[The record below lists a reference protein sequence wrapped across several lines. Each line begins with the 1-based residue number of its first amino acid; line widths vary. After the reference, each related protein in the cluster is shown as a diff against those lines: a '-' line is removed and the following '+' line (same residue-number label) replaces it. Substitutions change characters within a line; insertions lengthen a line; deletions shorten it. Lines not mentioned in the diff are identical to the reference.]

1 MLEFAD
7 AQFTNRKTLFVEVI
21 LPLAISKNYT
31 YRVPFELND
40 AVAIGKRV
48 VVQFGK
54 SKLYTAII
62 NAIGEHPPE
71 KYEAKYILEIL
82 DDRPVVTERQL
93 QFWKWLAE
101 YYMCND
107 GEVMNAALPS
117 ALKLASETKIVLNK
131 GFEYDKSGLHD
142 KEFLIVEAL
151 DIQPELTVSDIAKL
165 LGQKT
170 VMPILK
176 LLFEKNIINI
186 SEEVSDRYKPR
197 KRTFLTLNPVYQGQE
212 NLKEL
217 FGILEKRAPK
227 QADAVLAYIKMVRH
241 QKTISKNELIE
252 ESGAGAASI
261 NSLIEKEIL
270 IAEEKNVSRLY
281 YEDEELFDTF
291 ELSTQQEE
299 VLADIKQQ
307 FEQKDVLLLHG
318 VTSSGKTQ
326 IYIRLIE
333 EMIAQG
339 RQVLYLLPEIA
350 LTTHIIERLRQ
361 YFGANIGV
369 YHSRFNDNERVEVWQ
384 KVLNNEYKV
393 VLGARSSVFLPF
405 ADLGLIIV
413 DEEHETSYKQFDPA
427 PRYNARDA
435 AIFLANMHAGKVLL
449 GSATPSFESYFN
461 ARTHKYGF
469 AELTERYGGVELPII
484 EVVSIA
490 EETKKKTIQSHF
502 TSVLMLDIQQ
512 ALSNKEQVIL
522 FQNRRGY
529 APVMLCKIC
538 AYTPKCINCDVSL
551 TYHKHTGK
559 LHCHYCGYKEDTPS
573 ICPACGSTHLEYKG
587 FGTEKIEDELSLILP
602 NARIT
607 RMDLDTTRSRN
618 SLQNIL
624 NDLEEKKIDILV
636 GTQMVAKGL
645 DFAGVTVIGIIN
657 ADSLLK
663 FPDYRANERSYQ
675 MLAQVS
681 GRAGR
686 RGKQGKVVIQTYDP
700 AHRVIKQVIENDYK
714 DLYFTEMEER
724 KSFKYPPFYRIIN
737 LDIKHKD
744 PEIVNNQAIYLAK
757 ELRQHFGEERVIGP
771 QPPLVSRIRNYY
783 IQSIMLKFE
792 KDGVSINKA
801 KASIRDVIT
810 QFQTTKLSKGSIIQP
825 DVDPY

>member
-1 MLEFAD
+1 MLEFAE
-7 AQFTNRKTLFVEVI
+7 AEYTSRKTLFVEVI

-31 YRVPFELND
+31 YRVPFEMND
-40 AVAIGKRV
+40 TVTVGKRV

-62 NAIGEHPPE
+62 ATISEMAPE
-71 KYEAKYILEIL
+71 KYEAKYIIEVL
-82 DDRPVVTERQL
+82 DDLPVVTEQQL
-93 QFWKWLAE
+93 QFWNWLSE
-101 YYMCND
+101 YYMCTI

-117 ALKLASETKIVLNK
+117 ALKLASETRIVLNK
-131 GFEYDKSGLHD
+131 GFEYDKATLND

-176 LLFEKNIINI
+176 LLFEKNVINI
-186 SEEVSDRYKPR
+186 SEEVSERYKPR
-197 KRTFLTLNPVYQGQE
+197 KRTFITLNPIYHDQE

-217 FGILEKRAPK
+217 FAILEKRAPK
-227 QADAVLAYIKMVRH
+227 QADAVLAHIKLSRH
-241 QKTISKNELIE
+241 QKAISKNELIE

-261 NSLIEKEIL
+261 NSLIEKEIF
-270 IAEEKNVSRLY
+270 IAEDKNVSRLY
-281 YEDEELFDTF
+281 EEDEDAYSNFV
-291 ELSTQQEE
+291 LSKAQQQT
-299 VLADIKQQ
+299 LATIKEQ
-307 FEQKDVLLLHG
+307 FEQKDVVLLHG

-361 YFGANIGV
+361 YFGTNIGV

-384 KVLNNEYKV
+384 KVMNHEYKV
-393 VLGARSSVFLPF
+393 VLGARSSVFLPY

-427 PRYNARDA
+427 PRYNARDSA
-435 AIFLANMHAGKVLL
+435 VFLANMHHGKVLL

-469 AELTERYGGVELPII
+469 AELTERYGGVELPKI

-502 TSVLMLDIQQ
+502 TSVLMQDMQQ
-512 ALSNKEQVIL
+512 ALANKEQVIL

-529 APVMLCKIC
+529 APVLLCKIC

-551 TYHKHTGK
+551 TYHKNTGK

-587 FGTEKIEDELSLILP
+587 FGTEKVEDELSLLLP
-602 NARIT
+602 DARIA

-624 NDLEEKKIDILV
+624 NDLEEKKIDVLV

-645 DFAGVTVIGIIN
+645 DFAEVTVIGIIN

-700 AHRVIKQVIENDYK
+700 GHRVIKQVIENDYH

-724 KSFKYPPFYRIIN
+724 KTFKYPPFYRMIS
-737 LDIKHKD
+737 LDIKHKNQD
-744 PEIVNNQAIYLAK
+744 IVINQSIYLAN
-757 ELRQHFGEERVIGP
+757 ELRKQFGDRVIGP
-771 QPPLVSRIRNYY
+771 ESPLINRIRNYY
-783 IQSIMLKFE
+783 IQSIMLKIE
-792 KDGVSINKA
+792 KDGVSINKV
-801 KASIRDVIT
+801 KATLRDIIT
-810 QFQTTKLSKGSIIQP
+810 QFQTTKLSKGSVVQP

>member
-1 MLEFAD
+1 MLEFAE
-7 AQFTNRKTLFVEVI
+7 AHYTGRETLFVEVI

-31 YRVPFELND
+31 YRVPFEKND
-40 AVAIGKRV
+40 AVLVGKRV

-62 NAIGEHPPE
+62 ASIGKLAPE
-71 KYEAKYILEIL
+71 KYQAKYIIEVL
-82 DDRPVVTERQL
+82 DDRAVVTHEQL
-93 QFWKWLAE
+93 QFWNWLAE
-101 YYMCND
+101 YYMCNV
-107 GEVMNAALPS
+107 GEIMNAALPS
-117 ALKLASETKIVLNK
+117 ALKLASETRITLNK
-131 GFEYDKSGLHD
+131 DFEFDRTSLHD
-142 KEFLIVEAL
+142 KEFLIVDAL

-176 LLFEKNIINI
+176 LLFEKNIIHI
-186 SEEVSDRYKPR
+186 SEEVSERYKPR
-197 KRTFLTLNPVYQGQE
+197 TRSFITLNPVY
-212 NLKEL
+212 NNPDSLREL

-227 QADAVLAYIKMVRH
+227 QADAVLAYIKLSRT
-241 QKTISKNELIE
+241 QKSISKTELIE
-252 ESGAGAASI
+252 ESGAGASSI
-261 NSLIEKEIL
+261 KSLEEKEIF
-270 IAEEKNVSRLY
+270 ITEERNVSRLF
-281 YEDEELFDTF
+281 YEDDEIYSSF
-291 ELSTQQEE
+291 ELSEQQQRSLEQISEE
-299 VLADIKQQ
+299 FK
-307 FEQKDVLLLHG
+307 QKDVVLLHG

-333 EMIAQG
+333 EMIATG

-350 LTTHIIERLRQ
+350 LTTHIIERLRV
-361 YFGANIGV
+361 YFGASIGI
-369 YHSRFNDNERVEVWQ
+369 YHSKFNDNERVEVWQ

-405 ADLGLIIV
+405 NDLGLIIV

-435 AIFLANMHAGKVLL
+435 AIFLTNMHQGKVLL
-449 GSATPSFESYFN
+449 GSATPSFESYYN
-461 ARTHKYGF
+461 ARIHKYGLV
-469 AELTERYGGVELPII
+469 ELTERYGGVKMPEI

-502 TSVLMLDIQQ
+502 TSVLMGNINQ
-512 ALSNKEQVIL
+512 ALEKKEQVIL

-529 APVMLCKIC
+529 APVLICKIC
-538 AYTPKCINCDVSL
+538 AYTPKCINCDVTL
-551 TYHKHTGK
+551 TYHKSSGK
-559 LHCHYCGYKEDTPS
+559 LHCHYCGYKEDAPQ

-587 FGTEKIEDELSLILP
+587 FGTEKVEDELSLILP
-602 NARIT
+602 AARIA

-618 SLQNIL
+618 SLQTIL
-624 NDLEEKKIDILV
+624 NNLEEKKIDILV

-645 DFAGVTVIGIIN
+645 DFSDVTVIGIIN

-700 AHRVIKQVIENDYK
+700 AHRVIKQVIENNYNE
-714 DLYFTEMEER
+714 LYFTEMEER
-724 KSFKYPPFYRIIN
+724 KGFKYPPFYRIIN
-737 LDIKHKD
+737 LAIKHKD
-744 PEIVNNQAIYLAK
+744 PEMVYNQSIYLAT
-757 ELRQHFGEERVIGP
+757 ELKKHFGDRVIGP
-771 QPPLVSRIRNYY
+771 EFPLISRIRNYY
-783 IQSIMLKFE
+783 IRSIMLKFE
-792 KDGVSINKA
+792 KDGISINKA
-801 KASIRDVIT
+801 KTIIRDVIT
-810 QFQTTKLSKGSIIQP
+810 QFQTTKLSKGSIVQP

>member
-1 MLEFAD
+1 MLEFAEATHTD
-7 AQFTNRKTLFVEVI
+7 RETLFVEVI
-21 LPLAISKNYT
+21 LPLAIAKNYT
-31 YRVPFELND
+31 YRVPFEMNS

-54 SKLYTAII
+54 SKLYTAIV
-62 NAIGEHPPE
+62 ASIGNLAPE
-71 KYEAKYILEIL
+71 KYQAKYIIELL
-82 DDRPVVTERQL
+82 DDRPVVTDLQL
-93 QFWKWLAE
+93 QFWHWMAE
-101 YYMCND
+101 YYMCNK
-107 GEVMNAALPS
+107 GEVMSAALPS
-117 ALKLASETKIVLNK
+117 ALKLASETRIMLNK
-131 GFEYDKSGLHD
+131 GFEFDKTALHD

-151 DIQPELTVSDIAKL
+151 GIQPELTVSDIIKL

-170 VMPILK
+170 VMPVLK

-186 SEEVSDRYKPR
+186 SEDINERYKPR
-197 KRTFLTLNPVYQGQE
+197 MRAFITLNPIYHDQD

-217 FGILEKRAPK
+217 FTILEKRAPK
-227 QADAVLAYIKMVRH
+227 QADAVLAYIKLSRH
-241 QKTISKNELIE
+241 QKTISKNELVE

-261 NSLIEKEIL
+261 KSLIEKEIF
-270 IAEEKNVSRLY
+270 IVEEKNVSRLY
-281 YEDEELFDTF
+281 DAEEDDYDTF
-291 ELSTQQEE
+291 QLSEQQAGVLVNIKEE
-299 VLADIKQQ
+299 FK
-307 FEQKDVLLLHG
+307 QKDVTLLHG

-326 IYIRLIE
+326 VYIRLIE
-333 EMIAQG
+333 EMIAAG
-339 RQVLYLLPEIA
+339 KQVLYLLPEIA
-350 LTTHIIERLRQ
+350 LTTHIIERLRL

-369 YHSRFNDNERVEVWQ
+369 YHSRFNDNERVEVWK

-393 VLGARSSVFLPF
+393 ILGARSAVFLPF
-405 ADLGLIIV
+405 GDLGLIVV

-435 AIFLANMHAGKVLL
+435 AIFLANMHSAKVLL
-449 GSATPSFESYFN
+449 GSATPSFESYYN
-461 ARTHKYGF
+461 ARMHKYGF
-469 AELTERYGGVELPII
+469 ASLTERYGGVQLPVI

-490 EETKKKTIQSHF
+490 EETKRKTIQSHF
-502 TSVLMLDIQQ
+502 TSVLMTDIKNALDK
-512 ALSNKEQVIL
+512 KEQVIL

-529 APVMLCKIC
+529 APILMCKIC

-551 TYHKHTGK
+551 TYHKSSGK
-559 LHCHYCGYKEDTPS
+559 LHCHYCGYKEDAPQV
-573 ICPACGSTHLEYKG
+573 CPACGSTHLEYKG
-587 FGTEKIEDELSLILP
+587 FGTEKVEDELALLLP
-602 NARIT
+602 EARIA

-645 DFAGVTVIGIIN
+645 DFSDVTVIGIIN

-663 FPDYRANERSYQ
+663 FPDYRANERSFQ

-700 AHRVIKQVIENDYK
+700 AHRVIKQVIENDYN

-724 KSFKYPPFYRIIN
+724 RSFKYPPFYRIIN
-737 LDIKHKD
+737 IDVKHKE
-744 PEIVNNQAIYLAK
+744 PETVYHQSAYLAI
-757 ELRQHFGEERVIGP
+757 ELRKHFGDRVIGP
-771 QPPLVSRIRNYY
+771 EFPLIARIRNYY
-783 IQSIMLKFE
+783 IRSIMLKFE
-792 KDGVSINKA
+792 RDGISVNKA
-801 KASIRDVIT
+801 KSIIRDVIT

>member
-1 MLEFAD
+1 MLEFAEAHTKD
-7 AQFTNRKTLFVEVI
+7 RKTLFVEVI
-21 LPLAISKNYT
+21 LPLAIAKNYT
-31 YRVPFELND
+31 YRVPFELNNLI
-40 AVAIGKRV
+40 AVGKRV

-54 SKLYTAII
+54 SKLYTAVVS
-62 NAIGEHPPE
+62 AISEQAPE

-82 DDRPVVTERQL
+82 DDRPVVTNQQL
-93 QFWKWLAE
+93 QFWKWLSE
-101 YYMCND
+101 YYMCFE

-117 ALKLASETKIVLNK
+117 ALKLASETKIILNK
-131 GFEYDKSGLHD
+131 EFEYDKSTLHD

-151 DIQPELTVSDIAKL
+151 EIQPELTISDISKL
-165 LGQKT
+165 LSQKT
-170 VMPILK
+170 VMPLLK
-176 LLFEKNIINI
+176 GLFEKNIINI

-197 KRTFLTLNPVYQGQE
+197 KRTFITINPVYNNQD
-212 NLKEL
+212 NLREL
-217 FGILEKRAPK
+217 FVILEKRAPK
-227 QADAVLAYIKMVRH
+227 QADTVLAYLKLARH
-241 QKTISKNELIE
+241 QKIISKNELVE
-252 ESGAGAASI
+252 ESGAGASSI
-261 NSLIEKEIL
+261 NSLIEKEVL
-270 IAEEKNVSRLY
+270 VAEERNVSRLFF
-281 YEDEELFDTF
+281 EEEFLDANFVLSEQQQSAF
-291 ELSTQQEE
+291 E
-299 VLADIKQQ
+299 AIRQQ
-307 FEQKDVLLLHG
+307 FTQKDVVLLHG

-333 EMIAQG
+333 QAMAQG
-339 RQVLYLLPEIA
+339 KQVLYLLPEIA
-350 LTTHIIERLRQ
+350 LTTHVIERLRQ
-361 YFGANIGV
+361 YFGASIGV

-384 KVLNNEYKV
+384 KVLNGEYKV

-435 AIFLANMHAGKVLL
+435 AIFLANMYNGKVLL
-449 GSATPSFESYFN
+449 GSATPSFESYYN
-461 ARTHKYGF
+461 ARIHKYGF
-469 AELTERYGGVELPII
+469 AELTERYGGVELPTI

-502 TSVLMLDIQQ
+502 TSVLMADMQT
-512 ALSNKEQVIL
+512 ALANKEQVIL

-529 APVMLCKIC
+529 APLLLCKIC

-551 TYHKHTGK
+551 TYHKHSGK
-559 LHCHYCGYKEDTPS
+559 LHCHYCGYREDSPV
-573 ICPACGSTHLEYKG
+573 ICPACGSTQLEYRG
-587 FGTEKIEDELSLILP
+587 FGTEKVEDELSMLMP
-602 NARIT
+602 EARLS

-645 DFAGVTVIGIIN
+645 DFADVTVIGIIN

-663 FPDYRANERSYQ
+663 YPDYRANERSFQ
-675 MLAQVS
+675 LLAQVS

-700 AHRVIKQVIENDYK
+700 AHRVIQQVIENNYI
-714 DLYFTEMEER
+714 DLYLTEMEER
-724 KSFKYPPFYRIIN
+724 RAFHYPPFYRIIN
-737 LDIKHKD
+737 LDVKHKD
-744 PEIVNNQAIYLAK
+744 PEILYNQATYLGN
-757 ELRQHFGEERVIGP
+757 ELRKHFGEDRVVGP
-771 QPPLVSRIRNYY
+771 QIPLISRIRNYY

-792 KDGVSINKA
+792 KDGVSINKV
-801 KASIRDVIT
+801 KANIRDIIT
-810 QFQTTKLSKGSIIQP
+810 QFQTTKLSKGSIVQP

>member
-1 MLEFAD
+1 MLEFAEVQHTD
-7 AQFTNRKTLFVEVI
+7 RETLFVEVI
-21 LPLAISKNYT
+21 LPLAITKNYT
-31 YRVPFELND
+31 YRVPFHLNNE
-40 AVAIGKRV
+40 AAIGKRV

-62 NAIGEHPPE
+62 ASIGKQAPE
-71 KYEAKYILEIL
+71 KYEAKYLMEIL
-82 DDRPVVTERQL
+82 DDRPVVSERQL
-93 QFWKWLAE
+93 QFWQWLAE
-101 YYMCND
+101 YYMCTV

-117 ALKLASETKIVLNK
+117 ALKLASETKVVLNK
-131 GFEYDKSGLHD
+131 GFEFDRTALHD
-142 KEFLIVEAL
+142 KEFMIVEAL
-151 DIQPELTVSDIAKL
+151 ELQSELTVGDIAKL

-176 LLFEKNIINI
+176 LMFEKNIINI
-186 SEEVSDRYKPR
+186 SEEVSERYKPR
-197 KRTFLTLNPVYQGQE
+197 KKTFIKLNPIYNDPE

-217 FGILEKRAPK
+217 FPILEKRAPK
-227 QADAVLAYIKMVRH
+227 QADALLAYIKLARH
-241 QKTISKNELIE
+241 QKTISKSELIE
-252 ESGAGAASI
+252 ESGAGDASI
-261 NSLIEKEIL
+261 KSLIEKEIF

-281 YEDEELFDTF
+281 FDEDEFSSDFL
-291 ELSTQQEE
+291 LSENQQNA
-299 VLADIKQQ
+299 LAEIKEQ
-307 FEQKDVLLLHG
+307 FEQKDVVLLHG

-333 EMIAQG
+333 DMINSG

-361 YFGANIGV
+361 YFGSSIGV

-384 KVLNNEYKV
+384 KVLNHEYKV

-405 ADLGLIIV
+405 DDLGLIIV

-435 AIFLANMHAGKVLL
+435 AIYLANSYHSKVLL
-449 GSATPSFESYFN
+449 GSATPSFETYYN
-461 ARTHKYGF
+461 ARTHKYGLV
-469 AELTERYGGVELPII
+469 ELLERFGGVELPQT
-484 EVVSIA
+484 EVVSIV
-490 EETKKKTIQSHF
+490 EETKKKTMHSHF
-502 TSVLMLDIQQ
+502 TSVLMEDMVK

-529 APVMLCKIC
+529 APLLICRTC

-551 TYHKHTGK
+551 TFHKSSGK

-587 FGTEKIEDELSLILP
+587 FGTEKVEDELVMLLP
-602 NARIT
+602 EARIS
-607 RMDLDTTRSRN
+607 RMDLDTTRSKN

-624 NDLEEKKIDILV
+624 NDLEEKRIDILV

-645 DFAGVTVIGIIN
+645 DFSDITVIGIIN

-663 FPDYRANERSYQ
+663 YPDYRANERSFQ

-700 AHRVIKQVIENDYK
+700 NHRVIKQVIDNDYK
-714 DLYFTEMEER
+714 DLYLTEMEER

-737 LDIKHKD
+737 LDIKHKNAD
-744 PEIVNNQAIYLAK
+744 ILYNQAEYLAT
-757 ELRQHFGEERVIGP
+757 ELRKNFGDRVIGP
-771 QPPLVSRIRNYY
+771 EVPLISRIRNYY
-783 IQSIMLKFE
+783 IKSIMLKFE
-792 KDGVSINKA
+792 KDGVSINRVKA
-801 KASIRDVIT
+801 VIRDIIT
-810 QFQTTKLSKGSIIQP
+810 QFQTTKLSKGSVIQP